1 MKRRNSTTTYQVS
14 YQVGFPKGKSTITNI
29 FFPCTLENYFF
40 FERDALLC
48 GGGGG
53 SHNTYVLIVTILK
66 NCCTISNL
74 LERFP
79 TWWFSIFAHEGYLK
93 SFENIPWSIKS
104 EGLKA
109 LVMFS

>member
-1 MKRRNSTTTYQVS
+1 MSYYPEDVIILKKVTNTIKAIYIFYISNSILNFVTLLYVVEIT
-14 YQVGFPKGKSTITNI
+14 GKGEILLLLTRSQSTITNI

-53 SHNTYVLIVTILK
+53 SLHTYVLIVTILK

-79 TWWFSIFAHEGYLK
+79 I
-93 SFENIPWSIKS
+93 
-104 EGLKA
+104 
-109 LVMFS
+109 